1 MVDVRI
7 KNVEESDAD
16 TLLSDDMSFEGTMK
30 VSRPAMIKGQVTGKI
45 ESDSNLFIEKEADVK
60 ADVKADELS
69 VKGNLS
75 GTVQATVI
83 EMGSSAVFSGD
94 VTAQSLAMES
104 GCTFNGTS
112 KIGAASQVKA
122 EEPAPTVYEP
132 ASETSAQ
139 EE

>member
-16 TLLSDDMSFEGTMK
+16 TLLSEDMSFEGTMSL
-30 VSRPAMIKGQVTGKI
+30 SRPAMIKGQVTGKI

-75 GTVQATVI
+75 GSVQASVI

-94 VTAQSLAMES
+94 ITAQSLAMES
-104 GCTFNGTS
+104 GCTFNGSS
-112 KIGAASQVKA
+112 KIGVAKAAEPETPA
-122 EEPAPTVYEP
+122 EEPAEAP
-132 ASETSAQ
+132 AQ

>member
-7 KNVEESDAD
+7 KNIEESDAD
-16 TLLSDDMSFEGTMK
+16 TLLSEDMSFEGNIRL
-30 VSRPAMIKGQVTGKI
+30 SRPAMIKGQVTGKI
-45 ESDSNLFIEKEADVK
+45 ESDSNVFIEKEADVK

-75 GTVQATVI
+75 GAVKASVV

-94 VTAQSLAMES
+94 LTALSLAMES
-104 GCTFNGTS
+104 GCTFDGTS
-112 KIGAASQVKA
+112 KIGAVPKAAEDVNA
-122 EEPAPTVYEP
+122 EEAP
-132 ASETSAQ
+132 AQ

>member
-75 GTVQATVI
+75 GTVQASVI

-112 KIGAASQVKA
+112 KIGAAQKAPA
-122 EEPAPTVYEP
+122 EEQAEATAEAP
-132 ASETSAQ
+132 AQ